1 MDFPFFLA
9 LQWRERYGRI
19 GEGGGPVRFSFAF
32 FSLLSVLLAVGC
44 LRYEFLCY
52 IFSVGSFV
60 VFFRGFLFYK
70 SLIVNNLL
78 QVVSPKSEP

>member
-1 MDFPFFLA
+1 M
-9 LQWRERYGRI
+9 
-19 GEGGGPVRFSFAF
+19 S
-32 FSLLSVLLAVGC
+32 AVGN
-44 LRYEFLCY
+44 FLCY

-60 VFFRGFLFYK
+60 VFFRGFLFYE